1 MIEKEFDQMLEDLN
15 SVNDEFIGDYFNDVE
30 DTVKE
35 EKIEENPEELNE
47 ESVEEATS
55 EEDKEESEVGVKEE
69 EKPQVYQNHF
79 TSFSKTN
86 INKIGSKKIKVYH
99 QNNFEK
105 DEKEEPVKEEPKKTF
120 SYSEILNRLDQEKK
134 YDLNNVNDLMKFID
148 KCETSEQFFDYV
160 ESERNDK

>member
-35 EKIEENPEELNE
+35 ENPEELNE
-47 ESVEEATS
+47 EPVEEVAS
-55 EEDKEESEVGVKEE
+55 EEDKEEESEVEEKEE
-69 EKPQVYQNHF
+69 KEKPQEYQNHF

-86 INKIGSKKIKVYH
+86 INKIGSKRIKVYH

-105 DEKEEPVKEEPKKTF
+105 EEKEEPKKTF